1 MFNNDF
7 KQAFFNQIARL
18 IAGPVLLV
26 VLPLYLSP
34 EAQGYWFSIMGL
46 AALTL
51 FADLGF
57 STLILQFAAHEF
69 AHLSFD
75 TQKRFVGSDA
85 QIRKMASLFVF
96 AMKWGGVAA
105 VTVFPV
111 IALVGYSVLNKGDTT
126 LEWQYPWFLY
136 CLTSVLVFLNSIAL
150 ACLEG
155 CNGVGV
161 IQKIR
166 YQSALIST
174 GVLIGGLI
182 SGMELYALALASL
195 LAGIFVVVRVRQLFG
210 NTFGQIWTMGRGVAY
225 RWGTEIF
232 PLLWKYAISWISGYF
247 IFQMFTPLAF
257 YEYGP
262 VAAGK
267 VGLSIAIWMAIFGIA
282 NTWMVII
289 TPKINILMAERKYQ
303 DLNAVFNRNLV
314 FSMLTYV
321 AGTLVFFAAAWLFHQ
336 ELGFLFKRI
345 ASEISLLILALIWFM
360 QIPINAY
367 ALYMRAQKTEP
378 LMYMSFFG
386 GIYVMLATL
395 FVSRHFAYDYYFSG
409 FLSGQAWGLPLVY
422 ILYKRYKKQ

>member
-75 TQKRFVGSDA
+75 AQKRFVGSDA
-85 QIRKMASLFVF
+85 QVRKMASLFVF
-96 AMKWGGVAA
+96 ALKWGGMAA

-111 IALVGYSVLNKGDTT
+111 IALVGYAVLNKGNTS
-126 LEWQYPWFLY
+126 LGWQGPWFLY
-136 CLTSVLVFLNSIAL
+136 CLASVLVFFNSIAL

-174 GVLIGGLI
+174 AILIAGLIGGL
-182 SGMELYALALASL
+182 ELYALALASL
-195 LAGIFVVVRVRQLFG
+195 LSGIYVVVRIIRLFG
-210 NTFGQIWTMGRGVAY
+210 DTFRQIWMLGRGGAY
-225 RWGTEIF
+225 RWGKEIF
-232 PLLWKYAISWISGYF
+232 PLLWKYAVSWISGYF

-262 VAAGK
+262 IEAGK

-289 TPKINILMAERKYQ
+289 TPKMNMLMSERKYEE
-303 DLNAVFNRNLV
+303 LNALFNRNLLL
-314 FSMLTYV
+314 SLLTYV

-336 ELGFLFKRI
+336 ELGFLLNRI
-345 ASEISLLILALIWFM
+345 ASAISLLILALIWLM
-360 QIPINAY
+360 QIPINSY
-367 ALYMRAQKTEP
+367 ALYMRAQKMEP
-378 LMYMSFFG
+378 MMYMSFFG
-386 GIYVMLATL
+386 GVYVVLATL
-395 FVSRHFAYDYYFSG
+395 FVSHHFAYDYYFSG
-409 FLSGQAWGLPLVY
+409 FLSGQLWGLPLVY
-422 ILYKRYKKQ
+422 MLYGKYRRV